1 MHSQELDHRLEE
13 GKEEPE
19 AKGREGNIFKYIQFL
34 ARHKADWDLF
44 ASRPYLLL
52 AQLQAPPAYEHFH
65 MPLII
70 LYLDPIKTFLNKQS
84 MLAIATESHMLA
96 TKMPVCLCENE
107 MLLEWRHISTF
118 ERSPNKL
125 QDPPR
130 LFYSIDADC
139 ICSRRQEYE
148 SLLWNYFSHYL

>member
-1 MHSQELDHRLEE
+1 MNLAVLYFDTAHCHE
-13 GKEEPE
+13 GKKLSEDCLPP
-19 AKGREGNIFKYIQFL
+19 AHIY
-34 ARHKADWDLF
+34 
-44 ASRPYLLL
+44 LL
-52 AQLQAPPAYEHFH
+52 AQLQASPAYDNFH
-65 MPLII
+65 MKLIISYLDMRHIITLVI

-107 MLLEWRHISTF
+107 MLLEWRHISKF

-125 QDPPR
+125 QDPSR
-130 LFYSIDADC
+130 LFYADR

-148 SLLWNYFSHYL
+148 SLL